1 MADTGERFRGHE
13 TNERFLTPTRQR
25 STYGAYGTGN
35 FMGLSTPA
43 TKVWEIPEPKP
54 AYAPE
59 PEPKERKPEPAP
71 AKKEREKELVP
82 A

>member
-1 MADTGERFRGHE
+1 MKQASGL
-13 TNERFLTPTRQR
+13 LTEPVPEEYNHRH
-25 STYGAYGTGN
+25 GLCNA
-35 FMGLSTPA
+35 MGLSTPA

-59 PEPKERKPEPAP
+59 PKQREPEPEKVKAP
-71 AKKEREKELVP
+71 EKEREKEPVP